1 MKRILITGASGFIGS
16 ALSLKLSEAH
26 EVIGLYNSH
35 KPSINKI
42 IIWEQT
48 DLLCKEKVDKLLLKY
63 TPDIVIHCAAV
74 AHQRFYKIDRQTYF
88 DVNSVATENIA
99 RATCE
104 ANMASHFIFLSS
116 ISVYGENNLSLP
128 INESHAY
135 HPTSDYGK
143 SKLDAENRLLRLYQK
158 KKKHALTIL
167 RLAPVYDKE
176 WSFNLDRRVL
186 SPFKFVYLKFGSGR
200 QQMSALARP
209 NLTDFIKFIVSNS
222 KDNENK
228 VQIINATDAKSY
240 EFNKIIRIFLKS
252 LTHPVRPVI
261 KIPASAVFLI
271 TRIAGLFF
279 PKKREWIDACY
290 EKLASSLIFDNTKML
305 KTGFKPK
312 HNLETVYLQKNKT

>member
-1 MKRILITGASGFIGS
+1 M
-16 ALSLKLSEAH
+16 KLSEQLSEEY
-26 EVIGLYNSH
+26 EVIGLYNRH
-35 KPSINKI
+35 KPYTNNI
-42 IIWEQT
+42 IIWKQA
-48 DLLCKEKVDKLLLKY
+48 DLLCKEKVDDLFRKY
-63 TPDIVIHCAAV
+63 SPDTVIHCAAV
-74 AHQRFYKIDRQTYF
+74 AHQRFYKTDRQTYF
-88 DVNSVATENIA
+88 DVNSVAAENIA
-99 RATCE
+99 RAACE
-104 ANMASHFIFLSS
+104 ANLSTHFIFLSS
-116 ISVYGENNLSLP
+116 ISVYGENNLLLP
-128 INESHAY
+128 VKESHAY

-143 SKLDAENRLLRLYQK
+143 SKLDAENRLLRLYQE

-186 SPFKFVYLKFGSGR
+186 SPFKIVYLKFGSGR

-228 VQIINATDAKSY
+228 VRIINITDPEPY
-240 EFNKIIRIFLKS
+240 DFNRIIRVFLKS
-252 LTHPVRPVI
+252 WSHPVRPVI

-279 PKKREWIDACY
+279 PKKREWIHACY

-312 HNLETVYLQKNKT
+312 HNMETVYLQKNKT